1 MSDQE
6 SGEGWSGRMTCHACP
21 VQIEGE
27 VDGHAF
33 YFRARWGAWSFAVS
47 QDKLTNDNAADYWK
61 MPQDAWGKYPR
72 SQAVSGP
79 FAFET
84 EGDAEGDGGFGG
96 SWMPH
101 EEAWRHVRNGV
112 EGFRVVEEKKRKPK
126 Q

>member
-1 MSDQE
+1 M
-6 SGEGWSGRMTCHACP
+6 GEQLKLDDNANGRMTCFACP

-33 YFRARWGAWSFAVS
+33 YFRACWDGWSFGVS
-47 QDKLTNDNAADYWK
+47 RDKLTGDNCADYWDL
-61 MPQDAWGKYPR
+61 PPETWEKYPR

-84 EGDAEGDGGFGG
+84 EGTAEEYDNFSG

-101 EEAWRHVRNGV
+101 DEAWRHVR
-112 EGFRVVEEKKRKPK
+112 ESIALFRGQTQTEETKD
-126 Q
+126 